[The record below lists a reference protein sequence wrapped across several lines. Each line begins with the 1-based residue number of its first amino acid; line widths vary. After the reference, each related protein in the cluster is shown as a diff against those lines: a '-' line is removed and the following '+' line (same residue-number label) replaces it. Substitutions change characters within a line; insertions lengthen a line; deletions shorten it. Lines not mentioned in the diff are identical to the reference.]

1 MLNTSLKTLPTKRS
15 PHWKRVISLA
25 LFFGCIAVVCFV
37 ANNSVQA
44 QQTAGK
50 QWPATQQVSMDS
62 IKHQAFDK
70 LLKKYVD
77 KDGMVNYKAW
87 HASTTDRSTLT
98 TYLEHLGQASFNQPS
113 QRNAQLAYWINAY
126 NAVTIE
132 GILRV
137 YPTTSIRKHTKPVG
151 YNIWKNLKLH
161 VDDKKINLEDIEH
174 KVLRKMNE
182 PRIHFAIVCASIGCP
197 RLLNEAYSA
206 EKMEQQLTVN
216 TKDFFSR
223 SQNLQID
230 PNSRQIKLSK
240 LLDWYG
246 SDFGGDINTQLTAY
260 QKYWPAESV
269 QAVAPGGFS
278 IGYLSYD
285 WNLNT
290 QK

>member
-25 LFFGCIAVVCFV
+25 LFFGCIAIVCFV

-137 YPTTSIRKHTKPVG
+137 YPVSYTH
-151 YNIWKNLKLH
+151 
-161 VDDKKINLEDIEH
+161 
-174 KVLRKMNE
+174 
-182 PRIHFAIVCASIGCP
+182 
-197 RLLNEAYSA
+197 
-206 EKMEQQLTVN
+206 LTLP
-216 TKDFFSR
+216 T
-223 SQNLQID
+223 IC
-230 PNSRQIKLSK
+230 
-240 LLDWYG
+240 
-246 SDFGGDINTQLTAY
+246 
-260 QKYWPAESV
+260 SV
-269 QAVAPGGFS
+269 
-278 IGYLSYD
+278 
-285 WNLNT
+285 
-290 QK
+290 

>member
-1 MLNTSLKTLPTKRS
+1 
-15 PHWKRVISLA
+15 
-25 LFFGCIAVVCFV
+25 
-37 ANNSVQA
+37 
-44 QQTAGK
+44 
-50 QWPATQQVSMDS
+50 MDS
-62 IKHQAFDK
+62 ISHKSFDK

-77 KDGMVNYKAW
+77 KNGMVNYKAW
-87 HASTTDRSTLT
+87 HENTTDRSSLT
-98 TYLEHLGQASFNQPS
+98 TYLENLGKASLNQPA
-113 QRNAQLAYWINAY
+113 QRNAQFAYWINAY

-137 YPTTSIRKHTKPVG
+137 YPTTSIRKHTKPIG
-151 YNIWKNLKLH
+151 FNIWKNFKLH
-161 VDDKKINLEDIEH
+161 VADKKISLEDIEH

-206 EKMEQQLTVN
+206 EKMEKQLVVN

-230 PNSRQIKLSK
+230 TNSRKIKLSQ

-260 QKYWPAESV
+260 QKYWPAEAV
-269 QAVAPGGFS
+269 QAVASGGFS
-278 IGYLSYD
+278 VDYLSYD
-285 WNLNT
+285 WNLNA

>member
-1 MLNTSLKTLPTKRS
+1 MLNTSLKTLST
-15 PHWKRVISLA
+15 SLA
-25 LFFGCIAVVCFV
+25 LFFGCMAVGCFV
-37 ANNSVQA
+37 LNSSVQA

-50 QWPATQQVSMDS
+50 QWPVAQQVSMDS
-62 IKHQAFDK
+62 IKHESFNK

-77 KDGMVNYKAW
+77 KNGMVNYKAW

-98 TYLEHLGQASFNQPS
+98 TYLEHLGQASFNQPA

-137 YPTTSIRKHTKPVG
+137 YPTKSIRKHTKPVG

-161 VDDKKINLEDIEH
+161 VADKKINLEDIEH

-182 PRIHFAIVCASIGCP
+182 PRIHFAFVCASIGCP

-230 PNSRQIKLSK
+230 PNSKQIKLSK
-240 LLDWYG
+240 LLEWYG
-246 SDFGGDINTQLTAY
+246 SDFGGDINTQLAAY
-260 QKYWPAESV
+260 QKYWPAEAV
-269 QAVAPGGFS
+269 QAVAQGGFS
-278 IGYLSYD
+278 TGYLSYD
-285 WNLNT
+285 WNLNA
-290 QK
+290 QR

>member
-1 MLNTSLKTLPTKRS
+1 M
-15 PHWKRVISLA
+15 
-25 LFFGCIAVVCFV
+25 AVGCFV
-37 ANNSVQA
+37 LNSSVQA

-50 QWPATQQVSMDS
+50 QWPVAQQVSMDS
-62 IKHQAFDK
+62 IKHESFNK

-77 KDGMVNYKAW
+77 KNGMVNYKAW

-98 TYLEHLGQASFNQPS
+98 TYLEHLGQASFNQPA

-137 YPTTSIRKHTKPVG
+137 YPTKSIRKHTKPVG

-161 VDDKKINLEDIEH
+161 VADKKINLEDIEH

-230 PNSRQIKLSK
+230 PNSKQIKLSK
-240 LLDWYG
+240 LLEWYG

-260 QKYWPAESV
+260 KKYWPAESV

-290 QK
+290 QR

>member
-1 MLNTSLKTLPTKRS
+1 MLNTSLKTLST
-15 PHWKRVISLA
+15 SLA
-25 LFFGCIAVVCFV
+25 LFFGCMAVGCFV
-37 ANNSVQA
+37 LNSSVQA

-50 QWPATQQVSMDS
+50 QWPVAQQVSMDS
-62 IKHQAFDK
+62 IKHESFNK

-77 KDGMVNYKAW
+77 KNGMVNYKAW

-98 TYLEHLGQASFNQPS
+98 TYLEHLGQASFNQPA

-137 YPTTSIRKHTKPVG
+137 YPTKSIRKHTKPVG

-161 VDDKKINLEDIEH
+161 VADKKINLEDIEH

>member
-1 MLNTSLKTLPTKRS
+1 MLNTSLKKA
-15 PHWKRVISLA
+15 ISLA
-25 LFFGCIAVVCFV
+25 LFFGCITVGCFV
-37 ANNSVQA
+37 ANNSALA
-44 QQTAGK
+44 QGTAGK
-50 QWPATQQVSMDS
+50 QWPVAQQVSMDS
-62 IKHQAFDK
+62 INHQAFDK

-77 KDGMVNYKAW
+77 KNGMVNYKAW

-98 TYLEHLGQASFNQPS
+98 TYLEHLGQASFNQPA

-137 YPTTSIRKHTKPVG
+137 YPTKSIRKHTKPVG

-161 VDDKKINLEDIEH
+161 VADKKINLEDIEH

-230 PNSRQIKLSK
+230 PNSKQIKLSK
-240 LLDWYG
+240 LLEWYG

-260 QKYWPAESV
+260 KKYWPAESV
-269 QAVAPGGFS
+269 QAVAAGGFS

-285 WNLNT
+285 WNLNA
-290 QK
+290 QR

>member
-1 MLNTSLKTLPTKRS
+1 MLNNSLKTLST
-15 PHWKRVISLA
+15 SLA
-25 LFFGCIAVVCFV
+25 LFFGCMAVGCFV
-37 ANNSVQA
+37 LNSSVQA

-50 QWPATQQVSMDS
+50 QWPVAQQVSMDS
-62 IKHQAFDK
+62 IKHESFNK

-77 KDGMVNYKAW
+77 KNGMVNYKAW

-98 TYLEHLGQASFNQPS
+98 TYLEHLGQASFNQPA

-137 YPTTSIRKHTKPVG
+137 YPTKSIRKHTKPVG

-161 VDDKKINLEDIEH
+161 VADKKINLEDIEH

-230 PNSRQIKLSK
+230 PNSKQIKLSK
-240 LLDWYG
+240 LLEWYG

-260 QKYWPAESV
+260 KKYWPAESV

-290 QK
+290 QR

>member
-1 MLNTSLKTLPTKRS
+1 MLNTSLKTLST
-15 PHWKRVISLA
+15 SLA
-25 LFFGCIAVVCFV
+25 LFFGCMAVGCFV
-37 ANNSVQA
+37 LNSSVQA

-50 QWPATQQVSMDS
+50 QWPVAQQVSMDS
-62 IKHQAFDK
+62 IKHESFNK

-77 KDGMVNYKAW
+77 KNGMVNYKAW

-98 TYLEHLGQASFNQPS
+98 TYLEHLGQASFNQPA

-137 YPTTSIRKHTKPVG
+137 YPTKSIRKHTKPVG

-161 VDDKKINLEDIEH
+161 VADKKINLEDIEH

-240 LLDWYG
+240 LLEWYG

-260 QKYWPAESV
+260 KKYWPAESV

-290 QK
+290 QR

>member
-1 MLNTSLKTLPTKRS
+1 MLNTSLKKA
-15 PHWKRVISLA
+15 ISLA
-25 LFFGCIAVVCFV
+25 LFFGCITVGCFV
-37 ANNSVQA
+37 ANNSALA
-44 QQTAGK
+44 QGTAGK
-50 QWPATQQVSMDS
+50 QWPVAQQVSMDS
-62 IKHQAFDK
+62 INHQAFDK

-77 KDGMVNYKAW
+77 KNGMVNYRAW
-87 HASTTDRSTLT
+87 HASTTDRSSLT
-98 TYLEHLGQASFNQPS
+98 TYLEHLGQASLSQPA
-113 QRNAQLAYWINAY
+113 QRNAQFAYWINAY

-137 YPTTSIRKHTKPVG
+137 YPTKSIRKHTKPVG

-161 VDDKKINLEDIEH
+161 VADKKINLEDIEH

-230 PNSRQIKLSK
+230 PNSKQIKLSK
-240 LLDWYG
+240 LLEWYG

-260 QKYWPAESV
+260 KKYWPAESV

-290 QK
+290 QR